1 MTEAP
6 LSHPSTAG
14 HRTARST
21 AWNRTFQRS
30 TASTQLVHEGAS
42 TNGTLSNLPVITQI
56 FQCPKWKVTTAPKLS
71 NTAGNKPLAMYFL
84 AEEKLSSAIA
94 LLERCSNPA
103 SAAFKECADRV
114 HMCQRIFLNTIYL
127 IYSGMDTSQ
136 RASRNYRQYLPDE
149 DQHELNRSFS
159 ESILFAAQ
167 ALSRGFQIRGIED
180 QSGVL
185 RRPATELC
193 ASLDALRFVFRHRAQ
208 ECARAPYVLL
218 YPVLG
223 DFDRAWTTFE
233 RQLCFAY
240 FDVGNSEL
248 RNSGSNDITV
258 DDDQQLE
265 LLTVILSECV
275 LRALARGIV
284 QRDDVESFEPAVIL
298 AIPRLALV
306 HALLYSPDSLC
317 LTDPN
322 QAFWWFR
329 SHANTL
335 QQVQYALER
344 YPDKELGELEH
355 ALATGDASL
364 LPLDVMPKSFGGK
377 NRTGTNVHFLSTPAL
392 MEDGPER
399 SRVRRNGAPK
409 PPPSPVHSLIST
421 HSVGM
426 EPSFSLDD
434 PSTTPPTS
442 PRGPKGTVALMLPP
456 KESTILLSPQS
467 IFVEICK
474 VADGLQ
480 SGTFAKPFLKVMQQ
494 VFQIHANSECLSH

>member
-6 LSHPSTAG
+6 LSHPSTTG
-14 HRTARST
+14 HRATQST
-21 AWNRTFQRS
+21 GWGRTFQRATRQPTVPRS
-30 TASTQLVHEGAS
+30 AATTQLVHEGAS
-42 TNGTLSNLPVITQI
+42 ANGTSSNLPVITQI
-56 FQCPKWKVTTAPKLS
+56 FQCPKWKVTTTPKLS
-71 NTAGNKPLAMYFL
+71 NTADNKPLAMYFL
-84 AEEKLSSAIA
+84 AEEKLSSAIT

-103 SAAFKECADRV
+103 SAAFKESADRV
-114 HMCQRIFLNTIYL
+114 HMCQRILLNTIYL
-127 IYSGMDTSQ
+127 IYSGMDPSH

-167 ALSRGFQIRGIED
+167 ALSRGFQIRGIEG
-180 QSGVL
+180 QSDVL

-208 ECARAPYVLL
+208 GCTRAPYVLL

-248 RNSGSNDITV
+248 RNSGNNDITV

-275 LRALARGIV
+275 LRALSRGIV
-284 QRDDVESFEPAVIL
+284 QSDDLESFEPAVIL
-298 AIPRLALV
+298 AIPRLSLV
-306 HALLYSPDSLC
+306 HALLYSPDSLS
-317 LTDPN
+317 LTDPD

-329 SHANTL
+329 SHAHTL
-335 QQVQYALER
+335 QQVQYTLQR
-344 YPDKELGELEH
+344 YPEKELGELEH

-364 LPLDVMPKSFGGK
+364 LPLDVMPKSIVRE
-377 NRTGTNVHFLSTPAL
+377 NRKRTDDRFLLTPSFMKA
-392 MEDGPER
+392 GPER
-399 SRVRRNGAPK
+399 SRSRRNGAAK
-409 PPPSPVHSLIST
+409 PPPSPVHSLISN
-421 HSVGM
+421 HSVDM
-426 EPSFSLDD
+426 ESSYSLDD
-434 PSTTPPTS
+434 PSATPPAS
-442 PRGPKGTVALMLPP
+442 PR
-456 KESTILLSPQS
+456 ESTMLLSSQS
-467 IFVEICK
+467 IFLEICK

-494 VFQIHANSECLSH
+494 VFQIHANSEP